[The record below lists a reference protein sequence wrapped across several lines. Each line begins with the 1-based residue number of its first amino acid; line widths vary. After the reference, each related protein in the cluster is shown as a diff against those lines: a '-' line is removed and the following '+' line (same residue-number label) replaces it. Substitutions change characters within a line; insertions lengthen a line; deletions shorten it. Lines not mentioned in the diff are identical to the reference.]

1 MVGFYRVTLGLPG
14 VSAKG
19 VGEAIAIPTLGK
31 ILRNKI
37 C

>member
-19 VGEAIAIPTLGK
+19 VGEAIAIPTLWK
-31 ILRNKI
+31 IRGNKLR
-37 C
+37 